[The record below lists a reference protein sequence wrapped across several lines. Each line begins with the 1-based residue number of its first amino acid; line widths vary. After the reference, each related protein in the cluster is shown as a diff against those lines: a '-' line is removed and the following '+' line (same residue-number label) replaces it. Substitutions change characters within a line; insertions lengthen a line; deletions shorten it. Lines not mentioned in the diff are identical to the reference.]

1 MYWYVQE
8 EEEKENTYL
17 LQAAL
22 IPFGM
27 ICQNVILGPA
37 NRLPLNQERD
47 VRHLDQPQTLRA
59 EDWERK
65 AQRDKV

>member
-1 MYWYVQE
+1 MTKKK
-8 EEEKENTYL
+8 KENTYL
-17 LQAAL
+17 LQGAL

-47 VRHLDQPQTLRA
+47 VCHLDQPQTLRA
-59 EDWERK
+59 ED
-65 AQRDKV
+65 